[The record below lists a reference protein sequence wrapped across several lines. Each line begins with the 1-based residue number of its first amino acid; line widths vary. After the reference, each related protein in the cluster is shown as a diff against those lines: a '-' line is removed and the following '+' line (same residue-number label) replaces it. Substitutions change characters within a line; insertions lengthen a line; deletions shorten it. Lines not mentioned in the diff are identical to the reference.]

1 MNQVVRLTTFVRSKT
16 FLSLLGHEGLNKL
29 LAGYDDKTIYA
40 VCTFAYCA
48 GPGQEPILFRGRT
61 RGKLVSARGPND
73 FGWDPVFEYE
83 ELGKTYAEMTKAEK
97 VSQNLC
103 STIPILLLPAISC
116 RSATSSMITIH

>member
-1 MNQVVRLTTFVRSKT
+1 MQLTTFVQSKT

-48 GPGQEPILFRGRT
+48 GPGQEPILFQGRT
-61 RGKLVSARGPND
+61 RGNLVSARGPND

-103 STIPILLLPAISC
+103 STIATLLLPAISC